1 MKGLRLANNIST
13 KCLVSGLGHDFVTV
27 YRGDPH
33 GASESWMECHEC
45 GMTISELENQEE
57 QCKHEMRCFKCGFPL
72 LKEFRKRPQDNYW
85 DDDPDVKERDLELAI
100 EEVSKETKPYF
111 IDSKGKIQKSLV
123 TNSEKH
129 KLRMKWGNAFKS
141 RENAVEYKIKLMNV
155 LSTKNAVNAS

>member
-1 MKGLRLANNIST
+1 
-13 KCLVSGLGHDFVTV
+13 
-27 YRGDPH
+27 
-33 GASESWMECHEC
+33 MECHEC

-111 IDSKGKIQKSLV
+111 IDSKGKIQKSLF

-129 KLRMKWGNAFKS
+129 KKRMAWGNCFAT
-141 RENAVEYKIKLMNV
+141 REEALKAKDMLEATFSIKTSL
-155 LSTKNAVNAS
+155 NAS